1 MLIPGITCRF
11 ETNIPPHMSIDKP
24 EAILYPAV
32 MDMNSIKFDEKGLV
46 PAIAQEE
53 ATGEVLMLAYMNKES
68 LGKTLAT
75 GKAYYYSRSREKLWL
90 KGETSGNL
98 QEVHS
103 ISYDCDCDTL
113 LLKIHQTG
121 VACHTGERSCFY
133 RNMEGLKSED
143 SKPEGANTVT
153 DGAEVITSL
162 YKVILERKGRQDNAK
177 SYVASLN
184 AKGTEKIAEKIA
196 EESVELIEAALEK
209 DNKEVVYELCD
220 LWFHTLVLLG
230 HKDIDLGEVFS
241 ELARRFGTSGIEE
254 KNSRTKK

>member
-1 MLIPGITCRF
+1 
-11 ETNIPPHMSIDKP
+11 
-24 EAILYPAV
+24 
-32 MDMNSIKFDEKGLV
+32 MDINSIKFDDRGLI

-68 LGKTLAT
+68 LEKTLAT
-75 GKAYYYSRSREKLWL
+75 GKAYYYSRSRKKLWL

-133 RNMEGLKSED
+133 RTMEGLGKEA
-143 SKPEGANTVT
+143 SKPV
-153 DGAEVITSL
+153 GAEVITAL
-162 YKVILERKGRQDNAK
+162 YKVLLERKGAAGNEK
-177 SYVASLN
+177 SYVASLY
-184 AKGTEKIAEKIA
+184 AKGTDKIAEKIA
-196 EESVELIEAALEK
+196 EESAELIEAAREK
-209 DNKEVVYELCD
+209 DNKEIVYELCD
-220 LWFHTLVLLG
+220 LWFHTLVMLG
-230 HKDIDLGEVFS
+230 HKDIDISEVFT

-254 KNSRTKK
+254 KASRGK